1 MDVTAAVAGEGSKVG
16 RLPTRPLPSLKQACL
31 HAWLCSSQSM
41 ARDSPRAM
49 HWPRNP
55 AVGVSMYCRMWEA
68 AFMHLPMLVR
78 TPWKVGGTA
87 KA

>member
-1 MDVTAAVAGEGSKVG
+1 
-16 RLPTRPLPSLKQACL
+16 
-31 HAWLCSSQSM
+31 
-41 ARDSPRAM
+41 
-49 HWPRNP
+49 
-55 AVGVSMYCRMWEA
+55 MYCRMWEA